1 MKYFDKFE
9 HRYMWCHLLLFS
21 VFDLFKLRK
30 KQNVGTNWRNR
41 FFDVFLIQ
49 NFLKDI
55 NNFYNQIIWMLLIV
69 KNFLAFQGKWE
80 TDYKDRVLPEVLS
93 M

>member
-1 MKYFDKFE
+1 M
-9 HRYMWCHLLLFS
+9 
-21 VFDLFKLRK
+21 
-30 KQNVGTNWRNR
+30 GTNWRNR